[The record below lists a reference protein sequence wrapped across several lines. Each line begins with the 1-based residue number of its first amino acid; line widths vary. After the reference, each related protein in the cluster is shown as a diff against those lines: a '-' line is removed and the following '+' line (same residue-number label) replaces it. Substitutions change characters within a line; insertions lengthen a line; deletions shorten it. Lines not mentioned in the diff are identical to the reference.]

1 MGNLIFRGGP
11 VLTLDTKGRIVV
23 PARHRDVLLA
33 ICQGKMIIAK
43 NPDGCLSLFPLPV
56 WETFEAELVNLSVE
70 YDAWR
75 RLYIGSATDVDID
88 SGSRVL
94 IPPELRQWACLE
106 KDVKFMGVG
115 SNFELW
121 DSARYD
127 AREVA
132 AIAAG
137 RPEPVRNL
145 VVR

>member
-1 MGNLIFRGGP
+1 
-11 VLTLDTKGRIVV
+11 LDTKGRIVV

-33 ICQGKMIIAK
+33 VCQGKMIVAK

-75 RLYIGSATDVDID
+75 RLYIGSATDVEID

>member
-1 MGNLIFRGGP
+1 MGNLVFRGGP

-33 ICQGKMIIAK
+33 VCQGKMIIAK

-56 WETFEAELVNLSVE
+56 WEAFEAELVKMSVE
-70 YDAWR
+70 FDAWR

-137 RPEPVRNL
+137 RPEPVRSL

>member
-1 MGNLIFRGGP
+1 MGSVVFRGGP
-11 VLTLDTKGRIVV
+11 VLTLDGKGRITV

-33 ICQGKMIIAK
+33 IAGGQMIVSK

-56 WETFEAELVNLSVE
+56 WETFEAGILALPVE

-75 RLYIGSATDVDID
+75 RVYVGSATEVEID
-88 SGSRVL
+88 SASRVL
-94 IPPELRQWACLE
+94 IPPELRNWACLE
-106 KDVKFMGVG
+106 REVKFMGVG